1 MAETE
6 NELLPEGTD
15 NEVFNEASN
24 DVPVEKPEIEAVVG
38 EPSNAGERA
47 RDERGKF
54 VAKPKDEQAEQS
66 EEKPAETVETK
77 GSIPSGR
84 LKEEADKRRTAEA
97 ERDEL
102 KNRIA
107 LLERSVL
114 QSQPQ
119 RPQAP
124 AQTEPQKKRPD
135 PLLDPDGAEAFDN
148 EVREH
153 DRQVLNFNLSCRFA
167 RLEHK
172 EVFDEAFKAVNEA
185 ISGGDAALAA
195 KIKMSPEP
203 GAEIVSWYQQRNLV
217 SETGGDL
224 AAYKQK
230 LLSDPEFVKQVIES
244 AKTQALGQNGS
255 RPNTVTK
262 LPPSLTS
269 VSGGSAKNSDPD
281 DNSDQS
287 VFKQAF
293 G

>member
-15 NEVFNEASN
+15 NDIFKEAST
-24 DVPVEKPEIEAVVG
+24 DVPAKEPEIEAAVE

-47 RDERGKF
+47 RDDRGKF
-54 VAKPKDEQAEQS
+54 VAKPKDEQ
-66 EEKPAETVETK
+66 PAEPEAVAPPEPQEGK
-77 GSIPSGR
+77 VGAIPPAR
-84 LKEEADKRRTAEA
+84 LREEATKRREA
-97 ERDEL
+97 ETRLEEAL
-102 KNRIA
+102 NRIA
-107 LLERSVL
+107 RLERDSL
-114 QSQPQ
+114 QPA
-119 RPQAP
+119 RPQV
-124 AQTEPQKKRPD
+124 QTQPEPQKKRPD